1 MSVFTIQ
8 LNTQNEV
15 LYRTSYKIQHAC
27 ITFYHILYMFYFKC
41 RLTHL
46 LLTISPTNSLP
57 IKLTHS
63 QAHTQSNS
71 LTIKPNHAQFHS
83 LTQNFNYSLRIS
95 LTQLKYYS
103 QHHNPIYL
111 LTISFTIS
119 LSVPLLL
126 CPYVQFIFVSLL
138 KKHYNLFSIYC
149 SIFVL
154 QEINA

>member
-15 LYRTSYKIQHAC
+15 LYRTSYKIQNAC
-27 ITFYHILYMFYFKC
+27 ITFYHILYMFYLKC

-57 IKLTHS
+57 IKLIHS

-83 LTQNFNYSLRIS
+83 LTQNFNYSL
-95 LTQLKYYS
+95 
-103 QHHNPIYL
+103 
-111 LTISFTIS
+111 TISFTIS
-119 LSVPLLL
+119 LSVPSLL